1 MLSSDHAVLSSG
13 KIMDPSL
20 NETNSYQAFAD
31 VYDELMSDVP
41 YDRWTDRIDR
51 DIKRYGISKTKAE
64 CAPDPESEEALLE
77 SERNLVA
84 DLGCGTGTIT
94 RKLHDLGYDVFGIDN
109 SPEMLTRAFD
119 SDEGRGIMYL
129 NQDMREL
136 DLYSTIGTAVCICDS
151 LNYLTDDEDLEDAFA
166 GVSKFLYPGGLF
178 IFDCNTSYKYREVIG
193 ESTIAEAGED
203 VSFIWENYYDEEEN
217 INEYDLTLFI
227 KRSDGAYERAEET
240 HFQRGIEAADIE
252 RLSGE
257 CGLEIV
263 SILDS
268 DTEEEVTDKTER
280 IYAILRKKE
289 N

>member
-1 MLSSDHAVLSSG
+1 
-13 KIMDPSL
+13 MDSYFS
-20 NETNSYQAFAD
+20 ETSSYQAFAD
-31 VYDELMSDVP
+31 VYDELMRDVP
-41 YDRWTDRIDR
+41 YDGWTQRIDR
-51 DIKRYGISKTKAE
+51 DIRKYGISIAKS
-64 CAPDPESEEALLE
+64 APTVNPESEADLLE

-84 DLGCGTGTIT
+84 DLGCGTGIVT

-109 SPEMLTRAFD
+109 SPEMLTRAYD
-119 SDEGRGIMYL
+119 ADEGRQIMYL

-136 DLYSTIGTAVCICDS
+136 DLYSTIGTAICICDS
-151 LNYLTDDEDLEDAFA
+151 LNYLTCDEDLEDAFA

-203 VSFIWENYYDEEEN
+203 VSFIWDNYYDEEEN

-227 KRSDGAYERAEET
+227 KRGDGLYERADET
-240 HFQRGIEAADIE
+240 HFQRGIEVRDIE
-252 RLSGE
+252 RLSAA

-268 DTEEEVTDKTER
+268 DTEEKVTDTTER
-280 IYAILRKKE
+280 IYAVLRKPE
-289 N
+289 S